1 MAQHHNLEKYC
12 RVCGGRLQRAKSK
25 AATYKC
31 TEHTEELRAL
41 FQVDVLSDDPDVHP
55 QLFCNGCYAAV
66 RRHSTAVS
74 KGIPYHHSIE
84 VFTWEKPTDEEC
96 AVRTI
101 QFRYIHFINLNKLY
115 FQVCKHLDVITRGGG
130 QNKRARK
137 NRGRPSGYSPAAAI
151 AHIKQLVKSL
161 PHFVDSA
168 EEVIY
173 TSDQAATLLCPL
185 CLEVLDQPIE
195 LACSNLV
202 CANCCC
208 KWIERSGTVSCPC
221 CYYHQLDDLT
231 ISLPST
237 VVQDLLGTLKLSCT
251 KCHKTTTAAQHRL
264 HKNSQ
269 CQGHYEASS
278 PSQITAQHILQR
290 PMTAPTLPVEKQVA
304 ECLVRRLMTE
314 SDDTVVRI
322 PTRGQVRNRQWVLYI
337 EYTFLPFA

>member
-1 MAQHHNLEKYC
+1 MCCTYYTVQICTFYE
-12 RVCGGRLQRAKSK
+12 
-25 AATYKC
+25 ATK
-31 TEHTEELRAL
+31 
-41 FQVDVLSDDPDVHP
+41 
-55 QLFCNGCYAAV
+55 FC
-66 RRHSTAVS
+66 
-74 KGIPYHHSIE
+74 
-84 VFTWEKPTDEEC
+84 
-96 AVRTI
+96 
-101 QFRYIHFINLNKLY
+101 
-115 FQVCKHLDVITRGGG
+115 FQVCKHLDAITRGGG

-137 NRGRPSGYSPAAAI
+137 NRGRPSGYSPTAAY

-231 ISLPST
+231 MYLPST

-251 KCHKTTTAAQHRL
+251 KCHKTTTAAQYRL
-264 HKNSQ
+264 HKISL
-269 CQGHYEASS
+269 CQGHYEVSS
-278 PSQITAQHILQR
+278 PSRVTAQHILQR
-290 PMTAPTLPVEKQVA
+290 PTTAPTLPVEKQVA
-304 ECLVRRLMTE
+304 EHLVRQLMTE
-314 SDDTVVRI
+314 SKDTVVRI
-322 PTRGQVRNRQWVLYI
+322 PTRGQVRNRQRVLYI
-337 EYTFLPFA
+337 EYRVHSYLLHNHIAHESDASVD